1 MNDLQELKRLSLLER
16 LGLFY
21 IKHQKVV
28 LGVFIAFLILVIG
41 NRMLSITIA
50 RNEVVA
56 AEDYITQAQKHMQ
69 TIHSNLEGLSEY
81 LSDNAGHYKAFEAYK
96 SQLSEKY
103 KTYQNLEDRLA
114 DFDKDLNK
122 KNTENI
128 LYNFEDKG
136 NRKVSFPDEISLLEK
151 DLESFKL
158 EIEDIVKLDSYLI
171 SESTKLSEDQETIVE
186 KINSRHE
193 KLSIIQ
199 SKGKTKAV
207 KNKAKAYFDQ
217 MDSNLAKFKNSMVT
231 IKPYTIYDQG
241 SLTLDELK
249 KLQQSYTSQRTLLDS
264 IDGSIKNFDN
274 YWNELQEQ
282 YYTVVI
288 DQFVEKSTDYVEE
301 ANPEYSEWNE
311 TEYYESTEYYTE
323 EVYVGSRIVGD
334 KQQDIY
340 ERVTKER
347 PVTKSRT
354 VKKDNGE
361 PKRISV
367 PYDVY
372 SYYYTVEKYT
382 LLGSS
387 EDNILAGSKH
397 EKYDNAIKKWQYSF
411 NQAVGFIRW
420 KVKWN
425 DNEGIVE
432 GLNLNPKLE

>member
-21 IKHQKVV
+21 NKHQKVV
-28 LGVFIAFLILVIG
+28 FGVFIAFLIFVIG
-41 NRMLSITIA
+41 NRMLTITIA
-50 RNEVVA
+50 RNEVVS

-69 TIHSNLEGLSEY
+69 TIHSNLEGLSDY
-81 LSDNAGHYKAFEAYK
+81 LSDNAGHFKAYAAYK

-103 KTYQNLEDRLA
+103 KTYQNLEIRLD
-114 DFDKDLNK
+114 DFDKDLKK

-136 NRKVSFPDEISLLEK
+136 NRKVRFPDEISLLEK

-171 SESTKLSEDQETIVE
+171 TESSTLSDDQAAIVE
-186 KINSRHE
+186 KVNSRHE
-193 KLSIIQ
+193 KLLIIQ
-199 SKGKTKAV
+199 SKGKTKVV

-217 MDSNLAKFKNSMVT
+217 IDSNLLKFKNSMVT

-249 KLQQSYTSQRTLLDS
+249 RLQQSYTSQRTLLDN

-288 DQFVEKSTDYVEE
+288 DQFVEKSIDYVEE
-301 ANPEYSEWNE
+301 ANSEYSEWNE

-354 VKKDNGE
+354 VRKDNGK

-382 LLGSS
+382 SLGSN

-411 NQAVGFIRW
+411 NQAVGYIRW
-420 KVKWN
+420 KVKWD

-432 GLNLNPKLE
+432 GMNLNPKLE